1 MFLVE
6 IELTGQ
12 RIKYLTGVF
21 RQSLIGILH
30 AIKCKVPNYS
40 RESATNQSADSVTSD
55 NEPKKKNSKTTCDMP
70 MCHKYKDFYFRHMPI
85 CLEKRSCKEPNCNV
99 ENVRLG
105 FQHWLI
111 TCGNVKRCEMCKP
124 LERIKR
130 KRSNRE
136 TFEEIKKYL
145 RHILYFL
152 LEVFVVV
159 LCSCIGMIYNY
170 KILRNIFGMSSTV

>member
-1 MFLVE
+1 MKWNKKDKISCFFYYNFILSNIICYVLVE

-12 RIKYLTGVF
+12 RIKYLTGIF

-30 AIKCKVPNYS
+30 AIKCPVQNYS
-40 RESATNQSADSVTSD
+40 SKCATNPSADSATSD
-55 NEPKKKNSKTTCDMP
+55 KETKKQDDCQTTTCDVP

-105 FQHWLI
+105 FQHWLV

-124 LERIKR
+124 LERIKK
-130 KRSNRE
+130 KRSNWE

-145 RHILYFL
+145 RHISFL
-152 LEVFVVV
+152 
-159 LCSCIGMIYNY
+159 I
-170 KILRNIFGMSSTV
+170 ST